1 MAIVD
6 AVYALAEIAA
16 GRTPE
21 RSRLVAGALALDTIR
36 LRGGASQDVLDAAAG
51 LELLATGGTLDLD
64 AQGRIRAKH
73 LADVVATLNNKDAH

>member
-1 MAIVD
+1 MAIAD
-6 AVYALAEIAA
+6 AVFVLNEIAA

-21 RSRLVAGALALDTIR
+21 RSRLVAGALTLDTIR

-51 LELLATGGTLDLD
+51 LEFMATGGTLDLD

-73 LADVVATLNNKDAH
+73 MADVVATLNNKDAH

>member
-1 MAIVD
+1 MSTAD
-6 AVYALAEIAA
+6 AVYALNEIAA

-21 RSRLVAGALALDTIR
+21 QSRLVAGALALDTIR

-64 AQGRIRAKH
+64 AQGRIRAKRM
-73 LADVVATLNNKDAH
+73 ADVVVALKDAH

>member
-1 MAIVD
+1 MAIAD
-6 AVYALAEIAA
+6 AVFALNEIAA
-16 GRTPE
+16 GRTPD

-64 AQGRIRAKH
+64 AQGRIRAAH
-73 LADVVATLNNKDAH
+73 LADIVATFNNEKAH

>member
-1 MAIVD
+1 MALTD
-6 AVYALAEIAA
+6 AVYALNEIAA
-16 GRTPE
+16 GRTPD
-21 RSRLVAGALALDTIR
+21 RACLVAGALALDTIR
-36 LRGGASQDVLDAAAG
+36 LRGGASREVLDAAAC